1 MEKNKEAWDHARAA
15 ARELRE
21 SVASMLPPAVG
32 QHGRAAQK
40 EALLAVRSLI
50 DCALE
55 YIDKKD
61 SPSPARQ

>member
-21 SVASMLPPAVG
+21 TVASILPPQVA

-50 DCALE
+50 DCA
-55 YIDKKD
+55 IDHLDGKR
-61 SPSPARQ
+61 SATPSGQ

>member
-21 SVASMLPPAVG
+21 SVASMLPPAVAE
-32 QHGRAAQK
+32 HGRAAQK

-55 YIDKKD
+55 HIEKKT
-61 SPSPARQ
+61 SPSPAGQ